1 MHVTPPKGV
10 IQKKVR
16 VQARHKSRLCTWGCA
31 CMCGACKP
39 ACGRC
44 RGRCLFSAG
53 LLSELPA
60 SGWPAWGCC
69 RGECLSCAGFISEL
83 PASGWPGA
91 QAASHSTSLQIQAKI
106 SRPTDA
112 RQRSARISPGSS
124 KVDRRYDRGET
135 LESITVDALFIMPG
149 NFSDTLAETCTAP
162 HCRDTAS
169 IAMGAQ
175 HLMIDQRWV
184 THTNHRFDAQQSLAA
199 QNICA

>member
-1 MHVTPPKGV
+1 MTHVTPPKGV

-16 VQARHKSRLCTWGCA
+16 VQARHKSSLCTWGCA

-44 RGRCLFSAG
+44 RGRCLSSAG
-53 LLSELPA
+53 LISELPA

-69 RGECLSCAGFISEL
+69 RGECLSTAGLLSELPASGWPGWGCCRGECLSCAGLISEL

-91 QAASHSTSLQIQAKI
+91 QAASHSTSLQIQAKL

-135 LESITVDALFIMPG
+135 LESITVRIIYYARKF
-149 NFSDTLAETCTAP
+149 
-162 HCRDTAS
+162 
-169 IAMGAQ
+169 Q
-175 HLMIDQRWV
+175 
-184 THTNHRFDAQQSLAA
+184 
-199 QNICA
+199 